1 MTLSL
6 GGLPSL
12 FPFDSTS
19 FTTSMPSTTSPNTTC
34 FPLHPI
40 TSQQTLLSGRKDNA
54 VVAAAEEEEEEEEEG
69 KLKAD
74 SL

>member
-1 MTLSL
+1 
-6 GGLPSL
+6 
-12 FPFDSTS
+12 
-19 FTTSMPSTTSPNTTC
+19 MPSTTSPNTTC